1 MWVGVWVQM
10 VEIHFSAIRMSVWM
24 KNVMMTN
31 LANRS
36 LRMAVSAITT
46 VGTLPRCTVNT

>member
-1 MWVGVWVQM
+1 M
-10 VEIHFSAIRMSVWM
+10 IIRRELVKNTVMPMFYSMIKM
-24 KNVMMTN
+24 KGIMGN

-36 LRMAVSAITT
+36 LRMAVSATTT